1 MKKVIKMSYFK
12 TYNKIVNESVLGII
26 GKGISW
32 ARNPANPH
40 NAVKNNE
47 YRQRELDR
55 RIERENKVDYGLD
68 EIYKDNTDK
77 KDYPDLSKQ
86 YVHV

>member
-12 TYNKIVNESVLGII
+12 TYNKIVNESVLGRI
-26 GKGISW
+26 GRGIDY
-32 ARNPANPH
+32 ARNPSYPH

-68 EIYKDNTDK
+68 EIYKDNSDK

>member
-12 TYNKIVNESVLGII
+12 IYNKIVNESVLGRI
-26 GKGISW
+26 GRGISW

-55 RIERENKVDYGLD
+55 RMEREHKVDYGLD
-68 EIYKDNTDK
+68 EIYKDDTDK